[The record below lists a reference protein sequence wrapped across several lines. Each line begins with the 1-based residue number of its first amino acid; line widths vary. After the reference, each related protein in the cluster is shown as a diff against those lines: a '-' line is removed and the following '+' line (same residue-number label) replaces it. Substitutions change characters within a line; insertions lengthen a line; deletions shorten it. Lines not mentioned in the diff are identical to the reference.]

1 MAIVD
6 GAERRTLTL
15 LTKNSSWQM
24 QIGKLDYL
32 LHLYYGARCEGE
44 LDYLHLE
51 RDSGFSPNP
60 HGLTDGR
67 GFSLDTLP
75 QEYSGSN
82 GADFRLSSVEL
93 ETASGLVGADLHV
106 IGWEKRPGKY
116 ALTGLPAAFAKDGE
130 AETLS
135 VTLRDEATGLK
146 AELLY
151 GVFEEA
157 DVITRA
163 VRFKNAGTETITL
176 RKAASACLDLPFGSW
191 DLITFHGRHAMERQ
205 MERAPVRFGLQST
218 ASLRGSSGHQYDPF
232 TILCEREATEDHG
245 ACYGLMP
252 VYSGNHRTEVELSQG
267 GSVRAVAGINPV
279 RFSWRLLPGEEF
291 DTPELLLAF
300 SDRGLTGLSHTLHR
314 FLRRNLIRDAEA
326 GGRLPILLN
335 SWEACYFDVT
345 EERMLALGRG
355 AKELGAGMLVMD
367 DGWFVGRRDDRRAL
381 GDWTAD
387 SGKLP
392 EGLGGLAA
400 KLEKEGLA
408 FGLWIEP
415 EMVSEDSDLF
425 RAHPDWALRVPGRA
439 PAMGRDQLVL
449 DLGREE
455 VAEYLYETFS
465 AILREN
471 EIRYIKWDMN
481 RSLSD
486 LYSSALPPERQ
497 GETAHR
503 YVLGLYRLL
512 SRLTGE
518 FPQVLFEGCSGG
530 GGRFDAGILACC
542 PQIWLSDNTDPI
554 ARLSIQQGASY
565 GYPICS
571 IGAHV
576 SASPNHQTGRSTPLG
591 TRCLAAMAGSFGFEL
606 DPAALPAEE
615 KALLRQETAF
625 YLRCR
630 ELIRSGDF
638 YRLTAEDERF
648 TAWQFAAEDGGE
660 TLLLFFL
667 KNPEANPVPLH
678 LCLKGLEPGA
688 SYRLESHA
696 FFGCRNP
703 IPEPPCTVFT
713 GAALMR
719 AGLTL
724 PQMLG
729 DYPSA
734 RLLLVR
740 GKENQ

>member
-1 MAIVD
+1 MAIEY

-15 LTKNSSWQM
+15 LTRNSSWQM
-24 QIGKLDYL
+24 QIGPLDYL
-32 LHLYYGARCEGE
+32 LHLYYGSRCEGE

-51 RDSGFSPNP
+51 RDCGFSPNP
-60 HGLTDGR
+60 HERTEGR

-106 IGWEKRPGKY
+106 TGWEKRPGKY
-116 ALTGLPAAFAKDGE
+116 SLTGLPAAFAKAGE

-135 VTLRDEATGLK
+135 VTLRDEASGLE

-151 GVFEEA
+151 GVYEEA

-163 VRFKNAGTETITL
+163 VRMRNTGTETITL
-176 RKAASACLDLPFGSW
+176 RKAASACLDLPFGRW
-191 DLITFHGRHAMERQ
+191 DLVSFHGRHAMERQ

-218 ASLRGSSGHQYDPF
+218 ASLRGSSSHQYDPF
-232 TILCEREATEDHG
+232 TILCGRDAAEDHG

-252 VYSGNHRTEVELSQG
+252 VYSGNHRTDVELSQG
-267 GSVRAVAGINPV
+267 GSVRAVAGINHE
-279 RFSWRLLPGEEF
+279 RFSWQLLPGEVFE
-291 DTPELLLAF
+291 TPELILAF
-300 SDRGLTGLSHTLHR
+300 SDEGLTGLSHTLHR

-345 EERMLALGRG
+345 EKRMLALGRG

-367 DGWFVGRRDDRRAL
+367 DGWFVGRRDDKRAL

-387 SGKLP
+387 TDKLP
-392 EGLGGLAA
+392 EGLGGLAV
-400 KLEKEGLA
+400 KLRKEGLA

-415 EMVSEDSDLF
+415 EMVSEDSELF
-425 RAHPDWALRVPGRA
+425 RAHPDWALCVPGRA
-439 PAMGRDQLVL
+439 PAMSRDQLVL

-455 VAEYLYETFS
+455 VGEYLYETFS

-486 LYSSALPPERQ
+486 LYSSVLPPERQ

-512 SRLTGE
+512 ARLTGD

-542 PQIWLSDNTDPI
+542 PQIWLSDNTDPM

-576 SASPNHQTGRSTPLG
+576 SASPNHQTGRTTPLG

-606 DPAALPAEE
+606 DPSTLSAEE
-615 KALLRQETAF
+615 KALLREETAF
-625 YLRCR
+625 FRRCR
-630 ELIRSGDF
+630 RTIREGAF
-638 YRLTAEDERF
+638 YRLTGEEERF
-648 TAWQFAAEDGGE
+648 CAWQFVAEDGGE
-660 TLLLFFL
+660 SLLLFFL
-667 KNPEANPVPLH
+667 KNPEANPAPLH
-678 LCLKGLEPGA
+678 LRLKGLEPHA
-688 SYRLESHA
+688 RYRLDSRA

-703 IPEPPCTVFT
+703 IPEPPRTAFT

-724 PQMLG
+724 PPMLG

-734 RLLLVR
+734 RLLFVR
-740 GKENQ
+740 E